1 MESVSF
7 LLNYWIFVLTPI
19 LIFFFLLVCRSDDV
33 DVMISEAEYE
43 KVQAGLKEM
52 LSAIC
57 DYAHD
62 RCVKVMSARA
72 KVVAI
77 FFLL

>member
-7 LLNYWIFVLTPI
+7 FIKLLNFCFNPHFN
-19 LIFFFLLVCRSDDV
+19 FFFLLVCRSDDV